1 MSDSSMKV
9 VDKLFNIMHYINSSD
24 NSLNAIELS
33 EELGY
38 GIRTVQ
44 RLVMRLANEGLIGI
58 KGGASNT
65 YVYYRLRGEV

>member
-9 VDKLFNIMHYINSSD
+9 VDKLFNIMHHINISD
-24 NSLNAIELS
+24 KPLNTIEIS

-44 RLVMRLANEGLIGI
+44 RLVMRLANEGLVGI

-65 YVYYRLRGEV
+65 YVYYNNLD